1 MPPRRRTV
9 PWAGGSHSSIKA
21 LFAQLSVSLPSLP
34 TRLPAPRVIYEA
46 GTCLQ
51 LNRDCQLLGEKPHSC
66 HQLGITFRHQT
77 QGEGLRPESIQ
88 DTIQCHLLLNLNG
101 QEKWLAIK
109 FLDRYYTLCRGA
121 PLAPG
126 HGCPC
131 RVLCFVTRLEKTDPN
146 GSQITANAISNKGWV

>member
-1 MPPRRRTV
+1 M
-9 PWAGGSHSSIKA
+9 KA
-21 LFAQLSVSLPSLP
+21 LFAQLSVSLPSLT

-66 HQLGITFRHQT
+66 HQLGITFSHWT
-77 QGEGLRPESIQ
+77 QGERLCPESIQ
-88 DTIQCHLLLNLNG
+88 DTIQYRLLLNLNG

-109 FLDRYYTLCRGA
+109 IGIRYYSLCQGA

-126 HGCPC
+126 HGCTC
-131 RVLCFVTRLEKTDPN
+131 LVLHFVTRLEKTDPN
-146 GSQITANAISNKGWV
+146 GGQITGNAISNKG